1 MSISIY
7 DLCTKPGHF
16 IGSRHLFL
24 SLALD
29 EKLTSSN
36 ASTWLVHTGTSKVF
50 LKSLACILSSLTC
63 CFFASLPPSQSERS
77 RNLPSNKEAT
87 SASWMLRRPTVPRR
101 STWAL
106 RQPPALGSSIRWH
119 ACSAAIS
126 QAGGGVWDGC
136 AGRRQ
141 RAPFA
146 WQCPPLTA
154 PTERP
159 LMLQCTVHP

>member
-1 MSISIY
+1 MILPGNMADFLSSHISIY

-16 IGSRHLFL
+16 IGPRHLFF

-36 ASTWLVHTGTSKVF
+36 ASTWLVHTSTSKVF

-63 CFFASLPPSQSERS
+63 CFFASLPSSQSERS

-87 SASWMLRRPTVPRR
+87 GAS
-101 STWAL
+101 WAL
-106 RQPPALGSSIRWH
+106 RRPPALGSSVRWH
-119 ACSAAIS
+119 ACSAATIS

-136 AGRRQ
+136 AGRWR
-141 RAPFA
+141 RAPSLGNA
-146 WQCPPLTA
+146 L
-154 PTERP
+154 
-159 LMLQCTVHP
+159 H